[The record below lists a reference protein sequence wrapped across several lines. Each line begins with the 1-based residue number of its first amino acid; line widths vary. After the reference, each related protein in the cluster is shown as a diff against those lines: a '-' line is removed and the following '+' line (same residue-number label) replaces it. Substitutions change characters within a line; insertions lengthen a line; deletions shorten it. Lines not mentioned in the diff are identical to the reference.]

1 MIFNTIINISGGG
14 PAGPFYYVWQDD
26 DGFVRISGTMPAA
39 AVSGEVLKL
48 PGNLLKLAL
57 AEQMVQTDGETMA
70 VSTQIITRGDS

>member
-14 PAGPFYYVWQDD
+14 PAGPFYYVWQDT
-26 DGFVRISGTMPAA
+26 DGYIHVSGTMPAA
-39 AVSGEVLKL
+39 AAVGEVLQL

-57 AEQMVQTDGETMA
+57 MEQMVQTDGETMA

>member
-1 MIFNTIINISGGG
+1 MIFNMIIAAGGGG
-14 PAGPFYYVWQDD
+14 PVGPFYYVWQDG

-57 AEQMVQTDGETMA
+57 AEQMVQRSGETMA